1 MILFRRLAFGMLALV
16 LMTLPARAEPKQLAG
31 MAYEEVVRG
40 EAVDGQPLPLLVAF
54 HYSGGSAS
62 ESFENYDQVGGPV
75 RILVPLGAH
84 PKRQGL
90 SYFPVDYYQ
99 QSPDDQFRIARETV
113 DRMAEFLEAAAA
125 AYGRKPVVSGISQGG
140 DISLL
145 LAVYHPHRISAAF
158 PFAAVFPDALI
169 VSPERAAID
178 GPCIVAMQ
186 GEADAIVDVA
196 TTRARVATLKAG
208 LSITLTTYP
217 GLGHDI
223 SPAMKADYTALIDGA
238 LHAAPSAPGAAC
250 TGPV

>member
-1 MILFRRLAFGMLALV
+1 MTLFRHLAFGVLALG
-16 LMTLPARAEPKQLAG
+16 LMSLPARADPKQLAG
-31 MAYEEVVRG
+31 VAYEEIVRG
-40 EAVDGQPLPLLVAF
+40 QAVDGQPLPLLVAF
-54 HYSGGSAS
+54 HYSGGSAR
-62 ESFENYDQVGGPV
+62 ESFENYDQVAGPV

-99 QSPDDQFRIARETV
+99 QAPDDQFRIARETV
-113 DRMAEFLEAAAA
+113 DRMAEFLEAATTT
-125 AYGRKPVVSGISQGG
+125 YGRKPVVSGISQGG

-145 LAVYHPHRISAAF
+145 LAVYHPDRIAAAF
-158 PFAAVFPDALI
+158 PFAAVIPDALI
-169 VSPERAAID
+169 VSTERAAIG

-196 TTRARVATLKAG
+196 TTRARVEALKVG
-208 LSITLTTYP
+208 LPITLTTYP

-238 LHAAPSAPGAAC
+238 LQAAPAADGAAC
-250 TGPV
+250 AIPV